1 MSKFDF
7 AKFVSSP
14 SVSTLKESVILKD
27 DWIKLAKHYDI
38 SVRRYWRKGKVANE
52 VICQLVE
59 REVLEESAV
68 ELCEEESDDIAL
80 RKLELELEYKEREA
94 ERIMKD
100 REAERKERERENE
113 AERKERERENEAERK
128 FQLEMLDKKKA
139 LGLGIQSLDRNNGSQ
154 FDIAK
159 CCKLVPEFDE
169 KDPEEFFLHFEKIAV
184 NSKWPVDS

>member
-27 DWIKLAKHYDI
+27 DWIKLSKQYDI

-113 AERKERERENEAERK
+113 AERK